1 MSQPNFAKW
10 SFSANFFAA
19 AAAAAAALACDV
31 TGCWLASGGAFQAKI
46 GGIGT

>member
-10 SFSANFFAA
+10 SYSANFF
-19 AAAAAAALACDV
+19 AAALACDV
-31 TGCWLASGGAFQAKI
+31 TGCWPASGVAFQAKI

>member
-10 SFSANFFAA
+10 SYSANFF